1 VKTLSAAPVLGRM
14 ERQMAL
20 QQELMAAISHEIRTP
35 VARLSFAV
43 QLMQDRLQEQVPN
56 LSHRHQLTQSCQDMA
71 LDLEE
76 INDLVAEI
84 MTYIHL
90 EDGGPSIRF
99 QPTSISLLCQSVLA
113 QYLDYDDRLDMQL
126 MLPDKDI
133 NNIGLNIEAEPVQL
147 RRALQNLVGNAVKY
161 ARSKIN
167 IGYELLHD
175 GSCSIY
181 VEDDGPGIDSDDY
194 GRIFAPFIRLDSSRS
209 RATGGFGLGLSI
221 VRRIAYWHGGRAEA
235 GVSQRLGGARMSL
248 RLPIHQKASS
258 KTVLDNGPSH

>member
-1 VKTLSAAPVLGRM
+1 MKTLSAAPIMGRM

-56 LSHRHQLTQSCQDMA
+56 LSQRHELTEACQEMA

-76 INDLVAEI
+76 INDLVAEV

-99 QPTSISLLCQSVLA
+99 QPMSVSLLCQSVLS
-113 QYLDYDDRLDMQL
+113 QYMDYSQTLDMQL
-126 MLPDKDI
+126 LLPDKDI
-133 NNIGLNIEAEPVQL
+133 ANIGLSIDAEPVQL

-161 ARSKIN
+161 ARN
-167 IGYELLHD
+167 QVTIGYQLLD
-175 GSCSIY
+175 NNTCCIF
-181 VEDDGPGIDSDDY
+181 VEDDGPGINAADF
-194 GRIFAPFIRLDSSRS
+194 GRVFAPFIRLDTSRS

-235 GVSQRLGGARMSL
+235 DVSERLGGAYMSM
-248 RLPIHQKASS
+248 RLPIRQAGGS
-258 KTVLDNGPSH
+258 KPVLEPND